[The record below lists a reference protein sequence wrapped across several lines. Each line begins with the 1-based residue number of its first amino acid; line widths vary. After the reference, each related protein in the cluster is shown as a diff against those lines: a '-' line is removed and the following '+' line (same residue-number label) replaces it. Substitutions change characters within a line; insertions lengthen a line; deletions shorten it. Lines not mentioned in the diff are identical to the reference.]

1 MRTLT
6 SLSLTAALVLLP
18 GTGAAQTLARRV
30 AGAPADALVAFSF
43 PAREGVCGGSH
54 FVRYGYNVSVSR
66 GTYFSNADSESQ
78 PCVAGPVRVTLIR
91 AAGQVVGLEV
101 GVGADD
107 SGRDIS
113 DLGSVPGAEAAEYL
127 LNLAGTVEGRPG
139 QAALLPAMLAAG
151 GTTTPTLLALVR
163 NRDLA
168 RQTRQGAATW
178 LGREAETLPAAQ
190 AASIVSALT
199 AIARDETDAPG
210 VRQQVMGVLGRAP
223 QGPGIPALIELA
235 GSNEPWMAR
244 TATTALAG
252 SGDPR
257 ARAFLRTAARA
268 TDRPEG
274 VRAAALRGLG
284 QNQATAQ
291 DLALLREI
299 YPTLS
304 STSEREVVLSAVGQA
319 GGAPNVRWLLGIA
332 AAQDQDESTSSR
344 ALRAASQAG
353 ATSADLVSLYDAV
366 SNRAPRTTIIS
377 LLGDRGDR
385 PATDKLL
392 AIARGDTDVSLRR
405 AAIRQLSNSTDPRVR
420 SALGDIALR

>member
-1 MRTLT
+1 MRPLGP
-6 SLSLTAALVLLP
+6 LSLMTALVLLP
-18 GTGAAQTLARRV
+18 GTGAAQDLARRI

-54 FVRYGYNVSVSR
+54 FVRYGYSVTVSR
-66 GTYFSNADSESQ
+66 GNYFSTGDAESQ
-78 PCVAGPVRVTLIR
+78 PCVAGPVRVTLVR
-91 AAGQVVGLEV
+91 AGGQVVGLEV

-113 DLGSVPGAEAAEYL
+113 DLGNVPGPEAAEYL

-139 QAALLPAMLAAG
+139 QSALLPAMLAEG
-151 GTTTPTLLALVR
+151 GTTTPSLLALTR

-168 RQTRQGAATW
+168 RQTRQSAATW

-190 AASIVSALT
+190 GASIVSALT
-199 AIARDETDAPG
+199 AIARDETDAPA
-210 VRQQVMGVLGRAP
+210 VRQHVMGVLGRAP
-223 QGPGIPALIELA
+223 QGPGIPALIDLA
-235 GSNEPWMAR
+235 GSSEPWMAR
-244 TATTALAG
+244 TATTALAS

-257 ARAFLRTAARA
+257 ARAHLRAAARA

-299 YPTLS
+299 YPSLTS
-304 STSEREVVLSAVGQA
+304 SSEREVVLSAVGQA

-332 AAQDQDESTSSR
+332 GGQEQDESTVSR

-353 ATSADLVSLYDAV
+353 ATSADLASLYDAV
-366 SNRAPRTTIIS
+366 SNRAPRTTIIG

-385 PATDKLL
+385 PATEKLL

-405 AAIRQLSNSTDPRVR
+405 AAIRRLSTSTDPRVR
-420 SALGDIALR
+420 AALGEMVER